1 MEFEDEVKEMIDCH
15 QEGDYLDFKEYDY
28 QRDHKEELV
37 KDILALAN
45 SHSIRNKYIII
56 GAVEEN
62 NICTDLREI
71 DIKQIRDEAEF
82 QQIVNTY
89 IYENLI
95 VNYKVLN
102 IDGKNILVIQIPV
115 INNSNR
121 PFMVKKQIGKL
132 KENEIY
138 IRKGSTTYIANKKDL
153 EYMFKENKNSKLVV
167 QSYSEGKLSDKIQLS
182 EVNSIIEKYKEKKFK
197 NLKQLV
203 NEINQLKGAEFSFGM
218 ETSFLISKEV
228 VRLDEEKE
236 NFIKE
241 ELKDLNL
248 EYEDSIFEFKNI
260 RWQTTFNGGGLSPI
274 SKTLCGDKDEVDRY
288 WKLEELDSY
297 IFEYLAIDYYCKG
310 LPKIYNTNL
319 VLSNIGN
326 YFDEDIEL
334 KLIIDKDVFIE
345 NDILIVNDDIIKY
358 LGNMYNDLRE
368 DLIECPRVSSIDEYY
383 YPSIATPHTTTHI
396 PYIGA
401 MYSYK
406 KTYLDELKNKAEDF
420 KDDIE
425 DIFEDSIYEENN
437 KIIIKTDFKKL
448 MHNKSMFLES
458 KLLFKNDK
466 IKIDYEIRSKNSLKT
481 IIGTIESSK
490 I

>member
-28 QRDHKEELV
+28 KRENKEELV
-37 KDILALAN
+37 KDMVALAN

-62 NICTDLREI
+62 NVCTELREI
-71 DIKQIRDEAEF
+71 DTKQIRDEAEF
-82 QQIVNTY
+82 QQIINTY

-115 INNSNR
+115 SNNSNR

-138 IRKGSTTYIANKKDL
+138 IRKGSTTSIANKKDL

-167 QSYSEGKLSDKIQLS
+167 QSYSNGNLFNKIQLS
-182 EVNSIIEKYKEKKFK
+182 EVNSTIEKYKEEKFEK
-197 NLKQLV
+197 LKQLV
-203 NEINQLKGAEFSFGM
+203 EDINQLKGKEYTFGM
-218 ETSFLISKEV
+218 GFLISNEV
-228 VRLDEEKE
+228 VKIDDDSE
-236 NFIKE
+236 NFLKE
-241 ELKDLNL
+241 KLKDLNL
-248 EYEDSIFEFKNI
+248 EYEDSIFEFKNV
-260 RWQTTFNGGGLSPI
+260 RWKTTFNSGSLNPI
-274 SKTLCGDKDEVDRY
+274 SETLCGDKNEIERY
-288 WKLEELDSY
+288 WKLKDLDSY
-297 IFEYLAIDYYCKG
+297 VLEYLAISYYSNG
-310 LPKIYNTNL
+310 IPKIYNANL

-326 YFDEDIEL
+326 YLDEDIEL
-334 KLIIDKDVFIE
+334 KLIIDKDVYIGKGTLVVD
-345 NDILIVNDDIIKY
+345 NDVIKY
-358 LGNMYNDLRE
+358 LGNMYNDLKE
-368 DLIECPRVSSIDEYY
+368 ELIKCPRVSNIDEYY
-383 YPSIATPHTTTHI
+383 YPSIATPNATPHI

-406 KTYLDELKNKAEDF
+406 KTYLDELKDKAEDF

-425 DIFEDSIYEENN
+425 SIFEDSIYEENN

-458 KLLFKNDK
+458 KLLFKSDK
-466 IKIDYEIRSKNSLKT
+466 IKIDYEIRSKNSSKT
-481 IIGTIESSK
+481 IIGTIES
-490 I
+490 